1 MKLRLTITIIGLL
14 LIGMLLINFVLLFFW
29 KHDALQREA
38 RYDQAVLAH
47 ISSLLIQERVQAKA
61 GEQPV
66 NTEEV
71 TEEVF
76 FADFYESTE
85 NGRFFILLN
94 PEQPVSQQ
102 KKVGG
107 EEQIRVLL
115 SAAALEAK
123 NTGQP
128 VSRTAASFTHKFL
141 CNDLLVNARPF
152 KDKQGKQGKIIGAIA
167 VVRSLD
173 SLTQTLWQTEKTILL
188 YLLVNVLLL
197 GAIGFLRMAKA
208 VLRPVDRL
216 IALADQ
222 YSSYE
227 PPFFVAGR
235 TDSEF
240 GKLSNSLNR
249 MLAKIEEDRKTVQH
263 TVTALEVA
271 NQTLQKQQQEMIQTE
286 KLASVGRMAAGLAH
300 EIGNPLSVVQGYLGL
315 LLSSKD
321 MSKQHKDFLSR
332 SEQEIQRIDKL
343 IRQLLDFSRP
353 AKAKPHILSLH
364 ELLYSVLEMV
374 KVQTAFR
381 NITIATDFAAE
392 NDKLY
397 ANNEQLRQ
405 VFINCLLNSADALQ
419 LPLQKSKND
428 KKNDKK
434 KEGRRVV
441 VSTALQCPL
450 SCKQE
455 NSLQLVVRLYD
466 NGQGIAAEELPI
478 VFDPFYTSKEPGKGT
493 GLGLSVS
500 RSLVETAGGTME
512 LQSEVGLGTCVLL
525 TFPLAWSG

>member
-38 RYDQAVLAH
+38 SYDQAVLAH
-47 ISSLLIQERVQAKA
+47 INSLLIHEKLQGRTKK
-61 GEQPV
+61 QPS
-66 NTEEV
+66 
-71 TEEVF
+71 F
-76 FADFYESTE
+76 SDFYESTE
-85 NGRFFILLN
+85 SGRFFILFKSKPLI
-94 PEQPVSQQ
+94 SQQ
-102 KKVGG
+102 KKQNG
-107 EEQIRVLL
+107 EEHIQALL
-115 SAAALEAK
+115 SAAALEAQ
-123 NTGQP
+123 NSGQP
-128 VSRTAASFTHKFL
+128 VSRTAASFTHSFL
-141 CNDLLVNARPF
+141 CNDLLVNARPLQ
-152 KDKQGKQGKIIGAIA
+152 DMQNMQGKQGKIIGAIA

-208 VLRPVDRL
+208 VLRPVDQL
-216 IALADQ
+216 ITLADQ
-222 YSSYE
+222 YSSCD
-227 PPFFVAGR
+227 PSFFVAEG
-235 TDSEF
+235 TGSEF
-240 GKLSNSLNR
+240 GRLSNSLNR
-249 MLAKIEEDRKTVQH
+249 MLTKIEEDRKTVQH

-315 LLSSKD
+315 LLSSKC
-321 MSKQHKDFLSR
+321 MSKEHKDFLSR

-353 AKAKPHILSLH
+353 AKAKPNILSLH

-374 KVQTAFR
+374 RVQTAFR
-381 NITIATDFAAE
+381 DIAVVADFAATE
-392 NDKLY
+392 DQLF
-397 ANNEQLRQ
+397 ADSEQLRQ

-419 LPLQKSKND
+419 LPPQND
-428 KKNDKK
+428 KN
-434 KEGRRVV
+434 KEGGRVL

-450 SCKQE
+450 FFSCKQE
-455 NSLQLVVRLYD
+455 NALQLVVRLYD
-466 NGQGIAAEELPI
+466 NGPGIAAEELPVI
-478 VFDPFYTSKEPGKGT
+478 FDPFYTSKEPGKGT

-512 LQSEVGLGTCVLL
+512 VQSEVGQGTCMLL
-525 TFPLAWSG
+525 TFPLASLPLT